1 MHAAETA
8 SHLKTLNTACAS
20 MYNPLAILPRGRNTL
35 LQSIES
41 AFVVIA
47 VVAMSL
53 AFLFVLNRLWP
64 SAHRRNYNAVFA
76 WQVNFLGMTYG
87 VIISFM
93 LFAAWTS
100 FSDAISNADGEANAV
115 INLSRVADTLPEPQ
129 RDAVQGLA
137 RRYVEV
143 ILTEEWPAMTH
154 SKLTPESHEIIR
166 QLWLVLTHTPAV
178 GQAQQVGLDH
188 AFSELSS
195 MTEHRRIRQEQVLQH
210 LPGILWAVLLFGSVL
225 TILYACLFGAENL
238 TLHAIQVSGLS
249 LLIALSLAAIADLS
263 RPYQGA
269 AHVEPYGFLRAQQ
282 TLSSKGPMP

>member
-1 MHAAETA
+1 M
-8 SHLKTLNTACAS
+8 
-20 MYNPLAILPRGRNTL
+20 

-41 AFVVIA
+41 IFVIIA
-47 VVAMSL
+47 VVATSL
-53 AFLFVLNRLWP
+53 AFLFALDHLWP

-76 WQVNFLGMTYG
+76 WQVGFLGMTYG
-87 VIISFM
+87 TIISFM

-100 FSDAISNADGEANAV
+100 FSAAITNANGEANAT
-115 INLSRVADTLPEPQ
+115 INLSRVASILPQPQ
-129 RDAVQGLA
+129 RDTVRTLTKS
-137 RRYVEV
+137 YVDV
-143 ILTEEWPAMTH
+143 MLLEEWPAMTH
-154 SKLTPESHEIIR
+154 GELSPKSREIIR
-166 QLWLVLTHTPAV
+166 QLWAVLSHTPV
-178 GQAQQVGLDH
+178 STQAQQVGLDH
-188 AFSELSS
+188 AFVELSS
-195 MTEHRRIRQEQVLQH
+195 MTEHRRIRLEQVLQH

-282 TLSSKGPMP
+282 DFRSTQPEP

>member
-1 MHAAETA
+1 MLQA
-8 SHLKTLNTACAS
+8 S
-20 MYNPLAILPRGRNTL
+20 
-35 LQSIES
+35 ES

-47 VVAMSL
+47 FIATSL
-53 AFLFVLNRLWP
+53 AFLFMLDRCWP
-64 SAHRRNYNAVFA
+64 SQHRRKHNEAFA

-100 FSDAISNADGEANAV
+100 FSDAITNANGEANAL
-115 INLSRVADTLPEPQ
+115 INLSRVADTLPAQQ
-129 RDAVQGLA
+129 RGDVQALT

-143 ILTEEWPAMTH
+143 MLADEWPAMNRNQL
-154 SKLTPESHEIIR
+154 SPESHEIVR
-166 QLWLVLTHTPAV
+166 QLWFILSHTPVTSA
-178 GQAQQVGLDH
+178 AEQVGLDH
-188 AFSELSS
+188 AFIELSS

-210 LPGILWAVLLFGSVL
+210 LPGILWAILLFGSVI
-225 TILYACLFGAENL
+225 TILYACLFGAENIK
-238 TLHAIQVSGLS
+238 LHAIQVSGLA

-282 TLSSKGPMP
+282 TLDSNHSTP

>member
-1 MHAAETA
+1 MLQA
-8 SHLKTLNTACAS
+8 S
-20 MYNPLAILPRGRNTL
+20 
-35 LQSIES
+35 ES

-47 VVAMSL
+47 VIATSL
-53 AFLFVLNRLWP
+53 AFLFLLDRSWP
-64 SAHRRNYNAVFA
+64 SQHRRKHNEAFA

-100 FSDAISNADGEANAV
+100 FSNAISNANGEANAA
-115 INLSRVADTLPEPQ
+115 INLARIADTLPATQ
-129 RDAVQGLA
+129 RDNVQALV
-137 RRYVEV
+137 RQYVDV
-143 ILTEEWPAMTH
+143 MLIDEWPAMNH
-154 SKLTPESHEIIR
+154 NELSPKSHEIVR
-166 QLWLVLTHTPAV
+166 QLWFVLSHTPAA
-178 GQAQQVGLDH
+178 GEAQQVGLDH
-188 AFSELSS
+188 AFVELSS
-195 MTEHRRIRQEQVLQH
+195 MTEHRRIRQEQALQH

-269 AHVEPYGFLRAQQ
+269 AHVEPYGFVRAQQ
-282 TLSSKGPMP
+282 TLDSTHSTPK